1 MLERVG
7 DLDMAIRHGIR
18 LFLFAALTALAFYL
32 GPAPS
37 WAQALDVSQII
48 QALGRSGQM
57 APGDVYRE
65 AFPRT
70 DLHVTLDGVTIKP
83 GLALGSY
90 AVFKQFGQGAMMMGD
105 LVLLQTEIEPV
116 MKALIDGGV
125 EITALH
131 NHLLRSN
138 PQVMYMHYMGMGDAG
153 QLATILRKALGNSKT
168 PIGTPAPVASD
179 AAPWFKPP
187 VERAMG
193 RTGTVSG
200 GVLAFSVPRA
210 GDETAGGGMAIPPS
224 MGTGEVVNFQDA
236 GNNRVATT
244 GDFSLTA
251 EEVNSVL
258 ITLREHGIDVTALHS
273 HMLDDSPRL
282 FYMHFWAVGDPTQ
295 IAAGLKAALDKV
307 KTR

>member
-1 MLERVG
+1 MAVHRSIRV
-7 DLDMAIRHGIR
+7 LLI
-18 LFLFAALTALAFYL
+18 AALTALMCYL

-37 WAQALDVSQII
+37 WAQALDISRII
-48 QALGRSGQM
+48 QAFGRTGQM
-57 APGDVYRE
+57 APGDVYRVG
-65 AFPRT
+65 FPRT
-70 DLHVTLDGVTIKP
+70 DLHVTLDSVTLKP

-90 AVFKQFGQGAMMMGD
+90 AVFKQYGQITMMMGD

-116 MKALIDGGV
+116 MKALTDGGI

-131 NHLLRSN
+131 NHLLRSD

-153 QLATILRKALGNSKT
+153 QLAATLRKALGNSKT
-168 PIGTPAPVASD
+168 PLGAPPPSASE
-179 AAPWFKPP
+179 AAPWFKSA
-187 VERAMG
+187 VEQAIG
-193 RTGTVSG
+193 RTGTVAG

-210 GDETAGGGMAIPPS
+210 VDETAGGGMAIPPS
-224 MGTGEVVNFQDA
+224 MGTGEVVNFQDT
-236 GNNRVATT
+236 GNHRVATT

-251 EEVNSVL
+251 EEVNPVL

-273 HMLDDSPRL
+273 HMLDDTPRL
-282 FYMHFWAVGDPTQ
+282 FYMHFWAVGDPAQ